1 MTTPPPD
8 DPTGSDQPWPT
19 VAAASPGAP
28 ARASF
33 APARAPQPVRRLHRR
48 HFFGLLALSLLV
60 VSGILVLVVF
70 VLRPPP
76 PKHCPRLF
84 VCGGP
89 VAKGAVHNGRIYTSS
104 EFGFKVEYGPNSGT
118 QTSAGGIIVSF
129 TGSSSYEQGQV
140 EIVGL
145 QAQGASASDVVNSV
159 AQQIAP
165 NATEEYQVPNPYIGG
180 VPAVGEAYD
189 VEQNGSSDSS
199 GLDRLIVLAAVRG
212 NLAIAVVDMGP
223 YWRFSSSNS
232 TEMGLNDHP
241 SPADQYAALFADPM
255 VNSVV
260 WPASID

>member
-1 MTTPPPD
+1 MTPPPD
-8 DPTGSDQPWPT
+8 GQSRGHRPWPT
-19 VAAASPGAP
+19 VAAGSPSAP
-28 ARASF
+28 AQATF
-33 APARAPQPVRRLHRR
+33 APGPAPQPIRRLLRR

-70 VLRPPP
+70 LLRPPP

-104 EFGFKVEYGPNSGT
+104 EFGFKVEYGPDSGT
-118 QTSAGGIIVSF
+118 QTSATGIIVSY
-129 TGSSSYEQGQV
+129 TGNRSYEQGQV

-145 QAQGASASDVVNSV
+145 PAGGASAWDVVNSV
-159 AQQIAP
+159 AQQVAP
-165 NATEEYQVPNPYIGG
+165 YSTQEYEVPNPYIGG

-189 VEQNGSSDSS
+189 VEENGSSNSS

-212 NLAIAVVDMGP
+212 DLAIAVVDMGP
-223 YWRFSSSNS
+223 YWQFSSSNS

-241 SPADQYAALFADPM
+241 SPADQYAALFADPL
-255 VNSVV
+255 VNSVA
-260 WPASID
+260 WPSSSG